1 MEVLI
6 CVISGFFW
14 ALFDLTR
21 KLSLKFFSSKSILI
35 CLMSLQSIL
44 FLVWTFYT
52 DFSFD
57 FKNYFVPGC
66 LLIIIGVISAL
77 LFLKAISNSEL
88 SLTIPLLSFTPLFS
102 AVLSYFLINE
112 KLTTVQYFAISL
124 IIIGTLILYSSSFKI
139 SSIFQSIITIKES
152 LSARIMLIV
161 AFSWSITP
169 ILDKISLKYSSINI
183 HGLFQSFGMLLILI
197 IFSIPEIKKLKKFK
211 INKVSLILITI
222 FIGTIATILQFYAI
236 LNNYVPIM
244 EAIKRTIG
252 QFGSLFFGYLVFREK
267 ITSQK
272 IVGLILLS
280 VGILN
285 II

>member
-21 KLSLKFFSSKSILI
+21 KLSLKFFSPKSILI
-35 CLMSLQSIL
+35 CLMLMQSIL

-52 DFSFD
+52 DFSLD
-57 FKNYFVPGC
+57 LKNYLIPSC

-102 AVLSYFLINE
+102 AVLSYFLLNE
-112 KLTTVQYFAISL
+112 KLTAIQYFAISF
-124 IIIGTLILYSSSFKI
+124 IIIGALILYSSSFKI
-139 SSIFQSIITIKES
+139 SSIFQSIITIKEN
-152 LSARIMLIV
+152 LSAKIMIIV

-183 HGLFQSFGMLLILI
+183 HGLFQSLGMLLILI
-197 IFSIPEIKKLKKFK
+197 FFSIPEIKKLKQFKVNK
-211 INKVSLILITI
+211 INLILLTI
-222 FIGTIATILQFYAI
+222 FIGITATILQFYAI

-252 QFGSLFFGYLVFREK
+252 QFGSLFFGYFVFKEK

-272 IVGLILLS
+272 IVGLIFLS

>member
-21 KLSLKFFSSKSILI
+21 KLSLKFFSPKSILI
-35 CLMSLQSIL
+35 CLMLMQSIL

-52 DFSFD
+52 DFSLD
-57 FKNYFVPGC
+57 LKNYLIPSC

-102 AVLSYFLINE
+102 AVLSYFLLNE
-112 KLTTVQYFAISL
+112 KLTAIQYFAISF
-124 IIIGTLILYSSSFKI
+124 IIIGALILYSSSFKI
-139 SSIFQSIITIKES
+139 SSIFQSIITIKEN
-152 LSARIMLIV
+152 LSAKIMIIV

-183 HGLFQSFGMLLILI
+183 HGLFQSLGMLLILI
-197 IFSIPEIKKLKKFK
+197 FFSIPEIKKLKQFK
-211 INKVSLILITI
+211 INKINLILLTI
-222 FIGTIATILQFYAI
+222 FIGITATILQFYAI

-252 QFGSLFFGYLVFREK
+252 QFGSLFFGYFVFKEK

-272 IVGLILLS
+272 IVGLIFLS

>member
-6 CVISGFFW
+6 CVVSGFFW

-102 AVLSYFLINE
+102 AVLSYFLLNE

-124 IIIGTLILYSSSFKI
+124 IIIGTL
-139 SSIFQSIITIKES
+139 
-152 LSARIMLIV
+152 
-161 AFSWSITP
+161 
-169 ILDKISLKYSSINI
+169 
-183 HGLFQSFGMLLILI
+183 LL
-197 IFSIPEIKKLKKFK
+197 FSISAAQESKKAK
-211 INKVSLILITI
+211 T
-222 FIGTIATILQFYAI
+222 
-236 LNNYVPIM
+236 
-244 EAIKRTIG
+244 
-252 QFGSLFFGYLVFREK
+252 
-267 ITSQK
+267 
-272 IVGLILLS
+272 
-280 VGILN
+280 
-285 II
+285 

>member
-1 MEVLI
+1 M
-6 CVISGFFW
+6 
-14 ALFDLTR
+14 
-21 KLSLKFFSSKSILI
+21 
-35 CLMSLQSIL
+35 QSIL
-44 FLVWTFYT
+44 FLVWTFCT
-52 DFSFD
+52 DFSLD
-57 FKNYFVPGC
+57 LKNYLIPGC

-102 AVLSYFLINE
+102 AVLSYFLLNE
-112 KLTTVQYFAISL
+112 KLTAIQYFAISF
-124 IIIGTLILYSSSFKI
+124 IIIGALILYSSSFKI
-139 SSIFQSIITIKES
+139 SSIFQSIITIKEN
-152 LSARIMLIV
+152 LSAKIMIIV

-183 HGLFQSFGMLLILI
+183 HGLFQSLGMLLILI
-197 IFSIPEIKKLKKFK
+197 FFSIPEIKKLKQFK
-211 INKVSLILITI
+211 INKINLILLTI
-222 FIGTIATILQFYAI
+222 FIGITATILQFYAI

-252 QFGSLFFGYLVFREK
+252 QFGSLFFGYFVFKEK

-272 IVGLILLS
+272 IVGLIFLS

>member
-21 KLSLKFFSSKSILI
+21 KLSLKFFSPKSILI
-35 CLMSLQSIL
+35 CLMLMQSIL

-52 DFSFD
+52 DFSLD
-57 FKNYFVPGC
+57 LKNYLIPSC

-102 AVLSYFLINE
+102 AVLSYFLLNE
-112 KLTTVQYFAISL
+112 KLTAIQYFAISF
-124 IIIGTLILYSSSFKI
+124 IIIGALILYSSSFKI
-139 SSIFQSIITIKES
+139 SSIFQSIITIKEN
-152 LSARIMLIV
+152 LSAKIMIIV

-183 HGLFQSFGMLLILI
+183 HGLFQSLGMLLILI
-197 IFSIPEIKKLKKFK
+197 FFSISEIKKLKQFKVNK
-211 INKVSLILITI
+211 INLILLTI
-222 FIGTIATILQFYAI
+222 FIGITATILQFYAI

-252 QFGSLFFGYLVFREK
+252 QFGSLFFGYFVFKEK

-272 IVGLILLS
+272 IVGLIFLS